1 MGGMAKRKVTITL
14 DSAKAE
20 RARQLSG
27 ASTTSGVIDLAL
39 DTLIRRKQI
48 ENDVAAY
55 RQSPTTSEERLLASY
70 SEPPDLADNT
80 DWLALYDDPS

>member
-1 MGGMAKRKVTITL
+1 MEGMAKRKVTITL

-20 RARQLSG
+20 QARHLSG
-27 ASTTSGVIDLAL
+27 AKTTSGVIDLAL

-55 RQSPTTSEERLLASY
+55 RQFPTTSEELLLASS
-70 SEPPDLADNT
+70 SELPDLADET
-80 DWLALYDDPS
+80 DWLALYDGPA

>member
-1 MGGMAKRKVTITL
+1 MESMAKRKVTITL

-20 RARQLSG
+20 RARHLSG
-27 ASTTSGVIDLAL
+27 ATSTSGVIDLAL

-55 RQSPTTSEERLLASY
+55 REFPTTSEELLLASS
-70 SEPPDLADNT
+70 SELPDLADDT
-80 DWLALYDDPS
+80 DWLVLYDEPA